1 MCGFSL
7 TAYRVRCVIYLSSQA
22 DWGLVVT
29 VISFGEQ
36 GPTLMNWLD
45 QYFGVTAKGSTLR
58 TEFFAGMATFLT
70 MAYIIV
76 VNPAI
81 LSKGGLDFGSVFVAT
96 IIAAIVGSLI
106 MGLWA
111 NWPVA
116 LAPGMGLNAFFTFG
130 VVLGMKQPWEV
141 ALGAVFIS
149 GVLFLV
155 LSLTGLREWVINS
168 IPKSLKLGIGAG
180 IGMFLAI
187 IGLKNAGVVVD
198 NPATLVGLG
207 EFTSLPVLLFLVGFS
222 IMVVLDRL
230 RIPGGIVIGIVAV
243 SVIGWLSGA
252 SELQG
257 IVGTVP
263 SLEPTLLK
271 LDIQGAV
278 TATMIGVVFAFL
290 FVDFFDTA
298 GTLTSVANIAG
309 KIDENG
315 KIENIGRAVISDSV
329 ATIAGALVGTSN
341 TTSYIESAAGIK
353 EGGRTGLTAVVVAVF
368 FLLCLGFAPLAQSIP
383 AYATG
388 AALVFVATHFM
399 RNMLDIDWDDVTEY
413 APAVLAAILMPLTFS
428 IANGIAIGFLTYAVV
443 KIFSGRLS
451 DANPAVLLVAV
462 LGALHYVFG

>member
-1 MCGFSL
+1 MK
-7 TAYRVRCVIYLSSQA
+7 
-22 DWGLVVT
+22 
-29 VISFGEQ
+29 
-36 GPTLMNWLD
+36 WLD
-45 QYFGVTAKGSTLR
+45 QYFGVTEKGSSIR
-58 TEFFAGMATFLT
+58 TEFLAGLATFLT

-81 LSKGGLDFGSVFVAT
+81 LSSAGLDFGSVFVAT
-96 IIAAIVGSLI
+96 IIAAVVGSAI
-106 MGLWA
+106 MGFWA
-111 NWPVA
+111 NWPIA

-141 ALGAVFIS
+141 ALGAVFVS
-149 GVLFLV
+149 GVLFLI

-198 NPATLVGLG
+198 HPATLVGLG
-207 EFTSLPVLLFLVGFS
+207 DFTTLPVILFLAGFC

-230 RIPGGIVIGIVAV
+230 RVPGGIVIGVITVSIVGWVTGTSEFAG
-243 SVIGWLSGA
+243 VIGS
-252 SELQG
+252 
-257 IVGTVP
+257 VP

-271 LDIQGAV
+271 LDIQGAL

-309 KIDENG
+309 KIDDDG
-315 KIENIGRAVISDSV
+315 KIENIGRAVASDSI
-329 ATIAGALVGTSN
+329 ATIVGALFGTSN

-353 EGGRTGLTAVVVAVF
+353 EGGRTGLTAVVVAF
-368 FLLCLGFAPLAQSIP
+368 LFLLCLVFAPLAKSIP
-383 AYATG
+383 AYATA

-413 APAVLAAILMPLTFS
+413 SPAVLSAILMPLTFS
-428 IANGIAIGFLTYAVV
+428 IANGIAIGFITYAVV
-443 KIFSGRLS
+443 KVASGRLTETS
-451 DANPAVLLVAV
+451 PAVFLVAI
-462 LGALHYVFG
+462 LGVLHYTIG

>member
-1 MCGFSL
+1 M
-7 TAYRVRCVIYLSSQA
+7 Q
-22 DWGLVVT
+22 
-29 VISFGEQ
+29 
-36 GPTLMNWLD
+36 WLD
-45 QYFGVTAKGSTLR
+45 QYFGVTAKGSSIR
-58 TEFFAGMATFLT
+58 TEFLAGFATFLT

-81 LSKGGLDFGSVFVAT
+81 LSTGGLDFGAVFVAT
-96 IIAAIVGSLI
+96 IIAAMVGTAI

-116 LAPGMGLNAFFTFG
+116 MAPGMGLNAFFTFG
-130 VVLGMKQPWEV
+130 IVIGMKQPWEV
-141 ALGAVFIS
+141 ALGAVFVS
-149 GVLFLV
+149 GVLFLL

-168 IPKSLKLGIGAG
+168 IPRSLKLGIGAG

-198 NPATLVGLG
+198 NEATLVGLG
-207 EFTSLPVLLFLVGFS
+207 DFTSLPVMLFMIGFA
-222 IMVVLDRL
+222 IMVVLDKL
-230 RIPGGIVIGIVAV
+230 RIPGGIVIGIIAV
-243 SVIGWLSGA
+243 SLVGWLSGT
-252 SELQG
+252 SELAG
-257 IVGTVP
+257 IVGSVP
-263 SLEPTLLK
+263 SLEPTLFK
-271 LDIQGAV
+271 LDIAGAL
-278 TATMIGVVFAFL
+278 TAAMIGVVFALL

-309 KIDENG
+309 KIGPDG

-329 ATIAGALVGTSN
+329 ATVVGSLFGTSN

-353 EGGRTGLTAVVVAVF
+353 EGGRTGLTALVVAIF
-368 FLLCLGFAPLAQSIP
+368 FLLCLGFAPLAKSIP

-428 IANGIAIGFLTYAVV
+428 IANGIAIGFITYAVV
-443 KIFSGRLS
+443 KIASGKF
-451 DANPAVLLVAV
+451 DEANPAVLLVAV
-462 LGALHYVFG
+462 LGVLHYAFG